1 MSFFH
6 TKTNNRSNQPN
17 LTGDTEMSDRMTVK
31 VENDNSGCLYV
42 IAVIMLLLLMQI
54 AKINILLKENL
65 EQNPQQPETVQTTEV
80 QDE

>member
-1 MSFFH
+1 
-6 TKTNNRSNQPN
+6 
-17 LTGDTEMSDRMTVK
+17 MSDRMTVK

-42 IAVIMLLLLMQI
+42 IAVIMILLLMQI
-54 AKINILLKENL
+54 ARINIFLKENL

>member
-1 MSFFH
+1 
-6 TKTNNRSNQPN
+6 
-17 LTGDTEMSDRMTVK
+17 MSDRMTVK

-42 IAVIMLLLLMQI
+42 IAVIMFLILLQL
-54 AKINILLKENL
+54 ARINIFMKENL

>member
-1 MSFFH
+1 
-6 TKTNNRSNQPN
+6 
-17 LTGDTEMSDRMTVK
+17 MSDRMTVK

-54 AKINILLKENL
+54 ARINIFLKENL

>member
-1 MSFFH
+1 
-6 TKTNNRSNQPN
+6 
-17 LTGDTEMSDRMTVK
+17 MSDRMTVK

-54 AKINILLKENL
+54 ARINIFLKENL
-65 EQNPQQPETVQTTEV
+65 EQNPQQSETVQTTEV